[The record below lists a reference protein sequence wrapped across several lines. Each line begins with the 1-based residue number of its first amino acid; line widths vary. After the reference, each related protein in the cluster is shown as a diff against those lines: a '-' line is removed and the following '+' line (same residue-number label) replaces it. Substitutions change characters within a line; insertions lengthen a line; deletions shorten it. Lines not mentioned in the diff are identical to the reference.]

1 MKAIEF
7 LKITKEFNIEPD
19 NYALMTAG
27 DLLKGTAGAET
38 ELTLEDG
45 DGVVLTCTSRIRM
58 AMGEKT
64 KCTVVG
70 ITDQSDQSEIL
81 LGRLAY
87 LGHVADAV
95 IAVRDADEKHMY
107 NLACFILD

>member
-7 LKITKEFNIEPD
+7 LEITKEFSIEPD
-19 NYALMTAG
+19 NYALMTVG

-38 ELTLEDG
+38 EITPEDG
-45 DGVVLTCTSRIRM
+45 DGIVLTCTPRIRR
-58 AMGEKT
+58 AMDEKI

-70 ITDQSDQSEIL
+70 ITDQSDQSETL

-95 IAVRDADEKHMY
+95 IAVRDPDEKHMY
-107 NLACFILD
+107 NVVCFILD

>member
-7 LKITKEFNIEPD
+7 LEIAKEFNIEPA
-19 NYALMTAG
+19 NYALLSAEN
-27 DLLKGTAGAET
+27 LLKGTAGAET
-38 ELTLEDG
+38 ELTPEDG
-45 DGVVLTCTSRIRM
+45 DGVVLTCTPRIRQ
-58 AMGEKT
+58 AMGDKI

-70 ITDQSDQSEIL
+70 ITDQSDQSETL

-95 IAVRDADEKHMY
+95 IAVRDPDEKHMY
-107 NLACFILD
+107 NVVCFILD

>member
-19 NYALMTAG
+19 NYALLSAEN
-27 DLLKGTAGAET
+27 LLKGTAGVET
-38 ELTLEDG
+38 ELTPEDG
-45 DGVVLTCTSRIRM
+45 DGIVLTCTPRIRQ
-58 AMGEKT
+58 AMDDKI
-64 KCTVVG
+64 KCMVVG

-95 IAVRDADEKHMY
+95 IAVRDPDEKHMY
-107 NLACFILD
+107 NVVCFILD

>member
-1 MKAIEF
+1 MKATEF

-19 NYALMTAG
+19 NYALLSTEN
-27 DLLKGTAGAET
+27 LLKGTAGAET

-45 DGVVLTCTSRIRM
+45 DGVVLTCTPRIRM
-58 AMGEKT
+58 AMDEKT
-64 KCTVVG
+64 KCTVLCV
-70 ITDQSDQSEIL
+70 TDQSDQSETL

-95 IAVRDADEKHMY
+95 IAARDPDEKHMY
-107 NLACFILD
+107 NMVCFILD

>member
-7 LKITKEFNIEPD
+7 LKITKEFNIEPE
-19 NYALMTAG
+19 NYALLSAG

-38 ELTLEDG
+38 EITPEDG
-45 DGVVLTCTSRIRM
+45 DGVVLTCTPRIRQ
-58 AMGEKT
+58 AMDDKV
-64 KCTVVG
+64 KCVVVG

-95 IAVRDADEKHMY
+95 IAVRDPDERHMY
-107 NLACFILD
+107 NVVCFILD

>member
-19 NYALMTAG
+19 NYEMLEAH
-27 DLLKGTAGAET
+27 DLTKGAAGAET
-38 ELTLEDG
+38 AVTPADG
-45 DGVVLTCTSRIRM
+45 DGVVLTCTPRM
-58 AMGEKT
+58 RQAMDEKT
-64 KCTVVG
+64 KCTVLCVL
-70 ITDQSDQSEIL
+70 DQSDQSEIL

-95 IAVRDADEKHMY
+95 IAVRDPDEKHMY
-107 NLACFILD
+107 NVVCFILD

>member
-19 NYALMTAG
+19 NYALMTARG
-27 DLLKGTAGAET
+27 LLKGTAGAET
-38 ELTLEDG
+38 ELTPE
-45 DGVVLTCTSRIRM
+45 DGVVLTCTPRIRQ

>member
-19 NYALMTAG
+19 NYALLNAG

-38 ELTLEDG
+38 ELTPEDG
-45 DGVVLTCTSRIRM
+45 DGVVLTCTPRIRQ
-58 AMGEKT
+58 AMDEKT
-64 KCTVVG
+64 KCTVLC
-70 ITDQSDQSEIL
+70 ILDQSDQSEIL

-95 IAVRDADEKHMY
+95 IAVRDPDEKHMY
-107 NLACFILD
+107 NVVCFILD

>member
-7 LKITKEFNIEPD
+7 LKITKEFNIEPE
-19 NYALMTAG
+19 NYALLSAG

-38 ELTLEDG
+38 EITPEDG
-45 DGVVLTCTSRIRM
+45 DGVVLTCTPQIRQ
-58 AMGEKT
+58 AMDGKF
-64 KCTVVG
+64 KCMVVG

-81 LGRLAY
+81 LGKLAY

-95 IAVRDADEKHMY
+95 IAVRDPDERHMY
-107 NLACFILD
+107 NVVCFILD